1 MSGIPLK
8 CGVLAS
14 SAAAKTLMLCFDLP
28 YFPDSAELFK
38 RISDLNDAV
47 WLDSCS
53 HGERSGRYDIMS
65 AQPLRTLIHKNGHSF
80 ICEKG
85 DKREYRGDFFQL
97 LDEQIQS
104 LPSEC
109 ANNQIFCG
117 GLIGYISYDF
127 GMQLP
132 FNEVSASP
140 NKLPLDDAQ
149 LGLYSWALVQDHHSQ
164 RSWCLGPDLGE
175 DQQAVI
181 ANIVARCQRPWAP
194 TRTSDDYR
202 CEPFQAQITAEEYRE
217 NIARVQDYIQAGDC
231 YQVNFAQK
239 FSALFEGSALAAY
252 LKLRQALPSPF
263 SAFMKLD
270 RGAILSHSPE
280 RFIRVQGDQVETK
293 PIKGTIPRGDDLDSD
308 RQLAREL
315 QSSDKDRA
323 ENLMI
328 VDLLRNDLSRNCKL
342 GSVRVPELFALESYP
357 NVHHLVSTITGS
369 LAEDS
374 SALALLRDSFPGGSI
389 TGAPKKRAMEIIAEL
404 EPDARSVY
412 CGSMVYISANGNMD
426 SSITIRT
433 LVDDGEGQIH
443 CWGGGGITADSN
455 SDSEYQES
463 LTKVMKLMTTLQNT
477 TP

>member
-1 MSGIPLK
+1 
-8 CGVLAS
+8 
-14 SAAAKTLMLCFDLP
+14 MLCFDLP

-38 RISDLNDAV
+38 RISGLNDAV
-47 WLDSCS
+47 WLDSCC

-65 AQPLRTLIHKNGHSF
+65 ALPLRKLIHENGTSF
-80 ICEKG
+80 ICEEG
-85 DKREYRGDFFQL
+85 DKREFHGDFFEL
-97 LDEQIQS
+97 LDQQIQS

-109 ANNQIFCG
+109 ANNHIFCG

-132 FNEVSASP
+132 FNKVTASP
-140 NKLPLDDAQ
+140 NKLPLADAQ

-164 RSWCLGPDLGE
+164 RSWCLGPDIGPE
-175 DQQAVI
+175 QHTII
-181 ANIVARCQRPWAP
+181 ADIVARCQCPP
-194 TRTSDDYR
+194 QPETLEEGYR
-202 CEPFQAQITAEEYRE
+202 CDPFRAQINAEEYAQKIDR
-217 NIARVQDYIQAGDC
+217 IQDYIQAGDC

-239 FSALFEGSALAAY
+239 FSAHFQGSALSAY

-263 SAFMKLD
+263 SAFMQLD
-270 RGAILSHSPE
+270 KGAILSHSPE

-293 PIKGTIPRGDDLDSD
+293 PIKGTIPRGHDSESD

-315 QSSDKDRA
+315 QGSEKDRA

-369 LAEDS
+369 LTDDA
-374 SALALLRDSFPGGSI
+374 SALELLRDSFPGGSI

-404 EPDARSVY
+404 EQDARSVY

-433 LVDDGEGQIH
+433 LVDDGEGQVH

-455 SDSEYQES
+455 SHSEYQES
-463 LTKVMKLMTTLQNT
+463 LTKVMKLLTTLENNA
-477 TP
+477 P